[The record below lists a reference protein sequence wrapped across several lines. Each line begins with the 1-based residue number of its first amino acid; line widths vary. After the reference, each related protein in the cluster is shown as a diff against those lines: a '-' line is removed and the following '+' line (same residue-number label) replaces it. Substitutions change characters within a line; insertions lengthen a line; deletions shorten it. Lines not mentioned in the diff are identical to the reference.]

1 MKLDTYLTPYI
12 KFSSKQTEDLNVKAE
27 TIKLL
32 EENKSV
38 HLCDLGLGNGSLD
51 MISKAQGSNEKIGKQ
66 DIIKMKLLY
75 FKDNQNVNK
84 QPTHL

>member
-12 KFSSKQTEDLNVKAE
+12 KFSSKETEDLNVKAE

-32 EENKSV
+32 EENKGV

-66 DIIKMKLLY
+66 DMIKMKLLC
-75 FKDNQNVNK
+75 FKDNQKVSK